1 MTFCSWFF
9 PPKIQL
15 NSYEVRFWSQ
25 TFNNWSV
32 YPKKIHRS
40 VYPKRIHQELSHIS
54 LQKVYC
60 SFRKDS
66 NTLLAILLLSLFTF
80 LQKLQYTMLLRFLH
94 FCFTPEVSLCHTLWS
109 SSGYIFATK
118 FCRPLKFQT
127 INRVNF
133 KNKKLTPSGWK
144 EIEIIIFEFEAKTQF
159 LSKLFILNISFS
171 YIM

>member
-94 FCFTPEVSLCHTLWS
+94 FFLHRKWV
-109 SSGYIFATK
+109 FATL
-118 FCRPLKFQT
+118 FDLLVAISLQY
-127 INRVNF
+127 NLVDLWNF
-133 KNKKLTPSGWK
+133 KL
-144 EIEIIIFEFEAKTQF
+144 
-159 LSKLFILNISFS
+159 
-171 YIM
+171 